1 MLFVIA
7 VVAVIAA
14 MNEFKRS
21 GATEKKIGV
30 NQQRVGRGRL
40 FVPHLL
46 LCYRLWALS
55 SALSCGICSSVCVGG
70 AHSNIEH
77 LLRASG
83 LPAFDASPP
92 AVRREILLGLSLALI
107 SLSFLPASV
116 PLFCAE
122 FTFLRN
128 PFFIVY
134 HGMNLF

>member
-70 AHSNIEH
+70 AVHAH
-77 LLRASG
+77 LPSAHLPFAFFGALRFSLG
-83 LPAFDASPP
+83 FF
-92 AVRREILLGLSLALI
+92 RRLYLYFALCGTHQAEPLLY
-107 SLSFLPASV
+107 SV
-116 PLFCAE
+116 L
-122 FTFLRN
+122 T
-128 PFFIVY
+128 
-134 HGMNLF
+134 

>member
-7 VVAVIAA
+7 VVAVAAA

-21 GATEKKIGV
+21 GATEKRIGV

-55 SALSCGICSSVCVGG
+55 SALSLRHLFFGG
-70 AHSNIEH
+70 AH
-77 LLRASG
+77 LPFAFFGRFRASR
-83 LPAFDASPP
+83 ASR
-92 AVRREILLGLSLALI
+92 ARARVARREILLGLALAQ
-107 SLSFLPASV
+107 FLPASV

-122 FTFLRN
+122 LTFLRN
-128 PFFIVY
+128 PFFIPY
-134 HGMNLF
+134 Y